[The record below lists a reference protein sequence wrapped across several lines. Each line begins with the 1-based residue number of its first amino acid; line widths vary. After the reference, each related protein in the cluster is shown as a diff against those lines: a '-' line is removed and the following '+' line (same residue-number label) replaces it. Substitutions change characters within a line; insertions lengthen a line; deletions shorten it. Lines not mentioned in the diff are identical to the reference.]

1 MQVSNAEQCLFI
13 GKREITK
20 LNDDGNV
27 NRYFFVNI
35 ADETGEV
42 ITLFADKDVYGKCD
56 ILGLATPVNID
67 ISLNSRQRGV
77 SASLID
83 IVPA

>member
-1 MQVSNAEQCLFI
+1 MQVSNSEQCLFI
-13 GKREITK
+13 GKRKISKTD
-20 LNDDGNV
+20 DDGNV
-27 NRYFFVNI
+27 NNYFFVNV

-42 ITLFADKDVYGKCD
+42 ITFFADKDVYGKCD

-67 ISLNSRQRGV
+67 ISISSRQRGV
-77 SASLID
+77 SASLVD